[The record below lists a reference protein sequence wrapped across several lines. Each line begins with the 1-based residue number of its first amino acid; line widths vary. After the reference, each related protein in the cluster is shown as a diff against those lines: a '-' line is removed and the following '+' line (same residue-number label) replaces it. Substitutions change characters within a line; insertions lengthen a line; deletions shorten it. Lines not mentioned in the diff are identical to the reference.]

1 DEARDED
8 GWLDE
13 DEDSEG
19 LNSNNMTDEDDET
32 PLMCNGVAHK
42 APAAKPI
49 VTRESNVSNA
59 KAPFGDASK
68 VSKHRPPLVHPIV
81 AKIKI
86 NGYEAKAL
94 FDSGSTADLI
104 SASFV
109 DTHKLPSFK
118 LDEPSPL

>member
-1 DEARDED
+1 MKESEPADQGTDDAEECSEPGVILFQEDDEARDED

-68 VSKHRPPLVHPIV
+68 VSEHRPPLVHPIV

-94 FDSGSTADLI
+94 
-104 SASFV
+104 
-109 DTHKLPSFK
+109 
-118 LDEPSPL
+118 